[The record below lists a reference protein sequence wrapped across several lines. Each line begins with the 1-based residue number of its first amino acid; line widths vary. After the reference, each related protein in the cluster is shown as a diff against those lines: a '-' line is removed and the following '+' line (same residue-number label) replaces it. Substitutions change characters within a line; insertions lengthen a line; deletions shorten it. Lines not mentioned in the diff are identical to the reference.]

1 MRTLTTTLL
10 GVSLLL
16 SSSGPVFAQAAPS
29 ANLALIQSCRTSAA
43 EEYRNALSD
52 AWNGLRTRVGTEWN
66 RQTDFRVG
74 AARPALQSSVRTRL
88 AVSMRSYNATLTGL
102 HANDLRG
109 VNADINAATSIYSR
123 LDGTAE
129 ETALENWVNQRPSFT
144 GLETTL
150 AAMQRRLFVYAN
162 ARDRQIIAG
171 VWKELRQTVES
182 DFSDARNQA
191 RALFVSNMDECL
203 NPTPT
208 DTPAA
213 GPDTSVKPKDTTP
226 SAPANTQPAAPA
238 TKTDAPSTTNQPLN
252 IVSISAFAISS
263 DYVASCR
270 NTFTVKGMITG
281 TGSGTA
287 RYQWVTSDGRTSSIE
302 SVTFAGS
309 ETKTIVLSWPIEG
322 DFTGTFQLKVI
333 DPIQMISNTVNV
345 KQSCNQNTTTVKPN
359 EPAAPAAPA
368 AAPAPDKS
376 TPPAATEAPDKS
388 TPPPAAAPTPSF
400 SVSSVTAMNDSPAN
414 VVACSNTFG
423 FKASI
428 SVVGTGT
435 VKYQWVTGDGRAS
448 DAMFATF
455 TNAEPKIVTYA
466 LPISSLYSGTIQL
479 IVSEPNTLRS
489 NAVSFTLA
497 CAASAPAAAS
507 VDKPAET
514 PAASAPATTPTP
526 SPAAG
531 SDTTTAITSA
541 TLRVNNSVATNPCGS
556 ISSFGFTGHI
566 EGRNLGIV
574 RYFTEIRDGISMTT
588 YYRDLTGQTS
598 ADLTAGWP
606 MSVTHDT
613 RPMQIRLHVVMPVET
628 TSDWVDFAPTC
639 K

>member
-10 GVSLLL
+10 GLSLLL

-43 EEYRNALSD
+43 REYQSALSD
-52 AWNGLRTRVGTEWN
+52 AWNGLRTHVGTEWN

-74 AARPALQSSVRTRL
+74 AARPSLQSSVRTRL
-88 AVSMRSYNATLTGL
+88 AVSMRSYTATLTGL

-109 VNADINAATSIYSR
+109 VNADLNAAASIYSR

-129 ETALENWVNQRPSFT
+129 ETALESWVNQRPSFT
-144 GLETTL
+144 GLERTL
-150 AAMQRRLFVYAN
+150 TAMQRRLFVYAN
-162 ARDRQIIAG
+162 ARDRQIIAR
-171 VWKELRQTVES
+171 VWNDLRQTVES
-182 DFSDARNQA
+182 DFSEARNQA
-191 RALFVSNMDECL
+191 RALFVSSMDECL

-213 GPDTSVKPKDTTP
+213 ASDASTQPKDT
-226 SAPANTQPAAPA
+226 TQPAAPA
-238 TKTDAPSTTNQPLN
+238 TKTDVPSTTNQPLS
-252 IVSISAFAISS
+252 IVSASAFAISS

-287 RYQWVTSDGRTSSIE
+287 HYQWVTSDGRASSVQSII
-302 SVTFAGS
+302 FAGS
-309 ETKTIVLSWPIEG
+309 ETKTIVLNWPIEG

-333 DPIQMISNTVNV
+333 DPIQMASNTVNV

-359 EPAAPAAPA
+359 EPAVPAAPTA
-368 AAPAPDKS
+368 TPADPDKS
-376 TPPAATEAPDKS
+376 IPPVTTETPDKS

-414 VVACSNTFG
+414 VVSCSNTFG

-448 DAMFATF
+448 DAMFTTF
-455 TNAEPKIVTYA
+455 TSAEPKIVTYS

-479 IVSEPNTLRS
+479 IVNEPNTLRS
-489 NAVSFTLA
+489 NTVSFNLA
-497 CAASAPAAAS
+497 CTASAPAS

-514 PAASAPATTPTP
+514 TPPSTPAATPAASPA
-526 SPAAG
+526 SA

-541 TLRVNNSVATNPCGS
+541 TIRVNDSMGTNPCGA
-556 ISSFGFTGHI
+556 ISTFRFTGHI

-588 YYRDLTGQTS
+588 YYRDVTGQTS
-598 ADLTAGWP
+598 VDLPAGWP
-606 MSVTHDT
+606 LGVTHET
-613 RPMQIRLHVVMPVET
+613 RPMQIRLHVMMPVEV

>member
-1 MRTLTTTLL
+1 
-10 GVSLLL
+10 
-16 SSSGPVFAQAAPS
+16 
-29 ANLALIQSCRTSAA
+29 
-43 EEYRNALSD
+43 
-52 AWNGLRTRVGTEWN
+52 
-66 RQTDFRVG
+66 
-74 AARPALQSSVRTRL
+74 
-88 AVSMRSYNATLTGL
+88 MRSYTATLTGL

-109 VNADINAATSIYSR
+109 VNADLNAAASIYSR

-129 ETALENWVNQRPSFT
+129 ETALETWVNQRPSFT

-150 AAMQRRLFVYAN
+150 TAMQRRLFVYAN
-162 ARDRQIIAG
+162 ARDRQIIAR
-171 VWKELRQTVES
+171 VWNDLRQTVES
-182 DFSDARNQA
+182 DFSEARNQA
-191 RALFVSNMDECL
+191 RALFVSSMDECL

-213 GPDTSVKPKDTTP
+213 ASDTSTQPKDT
-226 SAPANTQPAAPA
+226 TQPAAPA
-238 TKTDAPSTTNQPLN
+238 TKTDAPSTTNQPLS
-252 IVSISAFAISS
+252 IVSMSAFAISS

-287 RYQWVTSDGRTSSIE
+287 HYQWVTSDGRASSVQSI
-302 SVTFAGS
+302 TFAGS
-309 ETKTIVLSWPIEG
+309 ETKTIVLNWPIEG

-333 DPIQMISNTVNV
+333 DPIQMTSNTVNV

-359 EPAAPAAPA
+359 EPAVPAAPTA
-368 AAPAPDKS
+368 TPADPDKS
-376 TPPAATEAPDKS
+376 IPPATTETPDKS

-400 SVSSVTAMNDSPAN
+400 SVSSVTTMNDSPAN
-414 VVACSNTFG
+414 VVGCSNTFG

-448 DAMFATF
+448 DAMFTTF
-455 TNAEPKIVTYA
+455 TSAEPKIVTYS

-479 IVSEPNTLRS
+479 IVNEPNTLRS
-489 NAVSFTLA
+489 NTVSFNLA
-497 CAASAPAAAS
+497 CTASAPAS

-514 PAASAPATTPTP
+514 TPPSTPAATPAASPA
-526 SPAAG
+526 SA

-541 TLRVNNSVATNPCGS
+541 TIRVNDSMGTNPCGA
-556 ISSFGFTGHI
+556 ISTFRFTGHI

-588 YYRDLTGQTS
+588 YYRDVTGQTS
-598 ADLTAGWP
+598 VDLPAGWP
-606 MSVTHDT
+606 MSVTPET
-613 RPMQIRLHVVMPVET
+613 RPMQIRLHVMMPVEV